1 MIPSAAVQHREK
13 HFNLLLARELD
24 YLEREHEQ
32 NLLTIEKLE
41 KFVEFEHNQTKILRR
56 RKHYLTPINHK
67 SNEHYEPSVIESSV
81 VNSDIQSD
89 VSTSSNHRKYHRQ
102 CYKGQR
108 LPPLTKSN
116 RHKRKKLHS
125 TSKSDIQSENFTLIS
140 EPLPAI
146 SVPKLTVLDQQ
157 IQTFMEALPKYQ
169 GLEKGFDNFAP
180 SSLYS
185 NRARI
190 AMR

>member
-1 MIPSAAVQHREK
+1 MIPSAAVIHREK
-13 HFNLLLARELD
+13 HFNLLLARELN

-41 KFVEFEHNQTKILRR
+41 KYVEFEHNRTKALRR
-56 RKHYLTPINHK
+56 RRHYLSPIRHK
-67 SNEHYEPSVIESSV
+67 SIERPEPSTIESSI
-81 VNSDIQSD
+81 VNSYDQSD
-89 VSTSSNHRKYHRQ
+89 VSTSSNHRKYHRA
-102 CYKGQR
+102 CFKAQR
-108 LPPLTKSN
+108 LPPLIKSK
-116 RHKRKKLHS
+116 RHKQTNPHS
-125 TSKSDIQSENFTLIS
+125 NPQSDNFTLIS
-140 EPLPAI
+140 EPLPSI
-146 SVPKLTVLDQQ
+146 SLPKLTILDKQ